1 MIHAKDLSK
10 APKHGW
16 EAMLEATDSEVR
28 RYNRLGKDSG
38 LVMCFTKQT
47 AENLAIWQKKVVEA
61 GYQVIKL
68 TPRIMGTD
76 EFEVNWSC
84 QD

>member
-1 MIHAKDLSK
+1 MIHARDLSK

-28 RYNRLGKDSG
+28 RYARLNKDNG

-47 AENLAIWQKKVVEA
+47 AENLSIWKKKVEEV
-61 GYQVIKL
+61 GYQVEQL
-68 TPRIMGTD
+68 EPRIYGTD
-76 EFEVNWSC
+76 EFEISWS
-84 QD
+84 